1 MNSLNIEGYKGTIPE
16 IVFDGETGDCRIS
29 GDSCPEDVLKFFDN
43 LYNWLYDYI
52 EIMQGP
58 ISLTIN
64 LHYFNTSSSRG
75 LFRMLTIL
83 KTYQDD
89 GGIVDVTWHYDEDDT
104 DTYDEI
110 VDMGEEARISIL
122 KVPY

>member
-1 MNSLNIEGYKGTIPE
+1 MNSLKIKGYAGSVPE
-16 IVFDGETGDCRIS
+16 IVFDGETGNLTIS
-29 GDSCPEDVLKFFDN
+29 GDSCPEDVLVFFEN

-52 EIMQGP
+52 EIVQGA

-64 LHYFNTSSSRG
+64 LRYFNTSSSRG
-75 LFRMLTIL
+75 LFRILTIL
-83 KTYQDD
+83 KSYLDA
-89 GGIVDVTWHYDEDDT
+89 GGAVDVTWHYDEDDT

-110 VDMGEEARISIL
+110 VDMSEEANIAIL